1 MTWPTILHSMPL
13 LQVSHL
19 ASWGENS
26 LHYWL
31 KCQCNRW
38 QNSVFQIQT
47 VIEFTTFWAR
57 ITKLKLRNQPG
68 GRLGNILCV
77 CRSLTSNYCQFLKAC
92 PPWKNKYLPK
102 CPKKPDWLYQ
112 VWLRMWRKWNSHTC
126 WNRKRY
132 NHFGKELGS
141 FLKSWT
147 YIYQMIPPFHL

>member
-1 MTWPTILHSMPL
+1 MTWPTVLDSTPS

-68 GRLGNILCV
+68 GHLGNILSV

-92 PPWKNKYLPK
+92 SPWKNKYLPK
-102 CPKKPDWLYQ
+102 CQKKKKIDYTKYGWECEGNGNL
-112 VWLRMWRKWNSHTC
+112 TAC

-132 NHFGKELGS
+132 KRFGKELGS
-141 FLKSWT
+141 FLKS
-147 YIYQMIPPFHL
+147 